1 MTLIWQN
8 LFLIINQNFLIYMKF
23 KKQKITKELL
33 SLIPGGSHTYSR
45 GYDQIPSNAP
55 QILSKGKG
63 AYVYDNKNKKYLDY
77 LMSFSVNLGYNEKN
91 ISKAAIREIYK
102 GNNLSRPSEVELKA
116 AKKLIKTVSAEM
128 VKFTKNGST
137 HYNCDK
143 TC

>member
-23 KKQKITKELL
+23 KKKQKITKELL

-45 GYDQIPSNAP
+45 GYDQFPSNAP

-77 LMSFSVNLGYNEKN
+77 LMSLRAVNFRYNEK
-91 ISKAAIREIYK
+91 IFQKQQLGKIYK
-102 GNNLSRPSEVELKA
+102 GNNLSRPSEVG
-116 AKKLIKTVSAEM
+116 T
-128 VKFTKNGST
+128 
-137 HYNCDK
+137 
-143 TC
+143 